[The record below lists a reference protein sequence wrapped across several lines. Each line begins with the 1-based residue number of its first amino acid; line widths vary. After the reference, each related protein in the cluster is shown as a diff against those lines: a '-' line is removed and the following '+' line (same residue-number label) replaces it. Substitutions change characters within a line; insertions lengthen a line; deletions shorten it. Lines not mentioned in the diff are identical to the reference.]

1 MSAEGC
7 GETGREW
14 QSVGMEKAKQLRI
27 RMTAEELHLWY
38 LLRGRRFYGYKFRRQ
53 MPIGNYVVDFACFK
67 AKLIV
72 ELDGGQHQ
80 DNEEYDLRR
89 TAFLNASGWEV
100 IRFWNNELRVNE
112 ESVLLAILGHLHRRL
127 PSPQPSPTGRGRK
140 NKKR

>member
-1 MSAEGC
+1 
-7 GETGREW
+7 
-14 QSVGMEKAKQLRI
+14 
-27 RMTAEELHLWY
+27 
-38 LLRGRRFYGYKFRRQ
+38 
-53 MPIGNYVVDFACFK
+53 MPIGTYIVDFACFK

-89 TAFLNASGWEV
+89 TAFLNTNGWEV

-127 PSPQPSPTGRGRK
+127 PSPTGRGSKDRPNHGRG
-140 NKKR
+140 NKGRS